1 MIKFD
6 NFYCLMEGGNLSIDN
21 KYFADEIKLQYLDQK
36 SATKFVNDFENLL
49 RDINKIYKSVYNEPL
64 WSQLETL
71 LKTNKIYAGSA
82 KIFFEYVKQG
92 KFDLFR
98 EYKKT
103 VGDIDVQFGE
113 DCAAKLRDLFYGD
126 KETNL
131 SNETA
136 PKRIGEFT
144 FIGEGGTGAIQMN
157 SLFSYNFGVD
167 MKTGTEKENT
177 PTYIQIDFEPVE
189 FERGLPTRFS
199 QFAHSAD
206 FNDIQNSIKGVFHKF
221 LLQSLLDV
229 SNEIVADIKL
239 YTSKGKTSTRKG
251 TKLTVYS
258 FSVDR
263 GFRDRYVPGLTKP
276 DGDVILK
283 NNAGKQVYFDISKP
297 EERNEL
303 KRTGFVTIDQKSD
316 LFKDLIGTNE
326 LDNNTQI
333 PINVESLKYRQDL
346 DILFRLIFGVDPD
359 DTDREGFNSYTG
371 LLNLMSKYK
380 NNLSN
385 KNKDFPS
392 MVYKNFVEKIY
403 GSAAQLLYKRDVKN
417 PKPQIMIKDFE
428 TKQSPV
434 NLYQQIFPEV
444 TSSFSK
450 EQFDNLINSYY
461 TSH

>member
-6 NFYCLMEGGNLSIDN
+6 NFYCLIEGGNLSIDN

-64 WSQLETL
+64 WSQLDTL
-71 LKTNKIYAGSA
+71 LKTNKLYAGSA

-98 EYKKT
+98 EFKKT
-103 VGDIDVQFGE
+103 VGDIDVQIGE
-113 DCAAKLRDLFYGD
+113 DCATNLKNLFHGN
-126 KETNL
+126 KETPL
-131 SNETA
+131 SNNTA
-136 PKRIGEFT
+136 PKKIGEFA

-157 SLFSYNFGVD
+157 TLFEYTFGLD
-167 MKTGTEKENT
+167 MKTGTKKENT
-177 PTYIQIDFEPVE
+177 PTYIQIDFEPVT

-221 LLQSLLDV
+221 VLQSLLDV

-251 TKLTVYS
+251 TKLSVYS

-263 GFRDRYVPGLTKP
+263 GFRDRYVPALTEP
-276 DGDVILK
+276 AGEDILK
-283 NNAGKQVYFDISKP
+283 NNSGQQIYFDISKP

-303 KRTGFVTIDQKSD
+303 KRSGFVTIDQKSD

-326 LDNNTQI
+326 LENNT
-333 PINVESLKYRQDL
+333 
-346 DILFRLIFGVDPD
+346 
-359 DTDREGFNSYTG
+359 EGFNSYTG
-371 LLNLMSKYK
+371 LLNLMAKYK

-385 KNKDFPS
+385 KNKDFPA

-428 TKQSPV
+428 TKQSPI
-434 NLYQQIFPEV
+434 NLFQQIFPEV
-444 TSSFSK
+444 TNAFSK
-450 EQFDNLINSYY
+450 DQFENLINSYY

>member
-36 SATKFVNDFENLL
+36 SATKFVNNFENLL

-113 DCAAKLRDLFYGD
+113 DCAAKLRDLFYGE
-126 KETNL
+126 KETPL

-136 PKRIGEFT
+136 PKKIGNFA

-157 SLFSYNFGVD
+157 TLFEYSFGID
-167 MKTGTEKENT
+167 MKTGTKKENT

-189 FERGLPTRFS
+189 FEKGLPTRFS

-229 SNEIVADIKL
+229 SNEIIADIKL
-239 YTSKGKTSTRKG
+239 YTTKGKTTTRKG

-263 GFRDRYVPGLTKP
+263 GFRERYVPALTKP
-276 DGDVILK
+276 RGDVILK
-283 NNAGKQVYFDISKP
+283 NNEGKQVYFDVKP
-297 EERNEL
+297 DERNNLKKTEL
-303 KRTGFVTIDQKSD
+303 IQIDQKSD
-316 LFKDLIGTNE
+316 LFKDLIGTRE
-326 LDNNTQI
+326 LENQTQI
-333 PINVESLKYRQDL
+333 PINAESLNYKQDL
-346 DILFRLIFGVDPD
+346 DILFRLIFNSEPTDS
-359 DTDREGFNSYTG
+359 DREGFNSYTG
-371 LLNLMSKYK
+371 LLNLMKENKSS
-380 NNLSN
+380 LDN
-385 KNKDFPS
+385 KNKDFPTK
-392 MVYKNFVEKIY
+392 VYKNFVEKIY
-403 GSAAQLLYKRDVKN
+403 GSGAQLLYKRDVKN

-428 TKQSPV
+428 TKQAPV
-434 NLYQQIFPEV
+434 SLYQQVFPEV
-444 TSSFSK
+444 TNAFSK
-450 EQFDNLINSYY
+450 EQFDNLIDTYY
-461 TSH
+461 TTH

>member
-6 NFYCLMEGGNLSIDN
+6 NFYCLIEGGNLSIDN

-36 SATKFVNDFENLL
+36 SAAKFVNDFENLL

-113 DCAAKLRDLFYGD
+113 DCASKLRDLFYGD

-136 PKRIGEFT
+136 PKKIGEFT
-144 FIGEGGTGAIQMN
+144 FVGEGGTGAIQMN
-157 SLFSYNFGVD
+157 TLFAYNFGID
-167 MKTGTEKENT
+167 MRTGVKKENAD
-177 PTYIQIDFEPVE
+177 TYIQIDFEPVT
-189 FERGLPTRFS
+189 FEKGLPTRFS

-229 SNEIVADIKL
+229 SNEIIADIKL
-239 YTSKGKTSTRKG
+239 YTTKGKATTRKG

-258 FSVDR
+258 FSVDK
-263 GFRDRYVPGLTKP
+263 GFRERYVPALTRP
-276 DGDVILK
+276 DGNVILD
-283 NNAGKQVYFDISKP
+283 NNQGKQVYFDVKS
-297 EERNEL
+297 EERNAL
-303 KRTGFVTIDQKSD
+303 KSTGFVTIDQKSE
-316 LFKDLIGTNE
+316 LFKDLIGVSSLENHI
-326 LDNNTQI
+326 QI
-333 PINVESLKYRQDL
+333 PINVESLNYNQDL
-346 DILFRLIFGVDPD
+346 DILFRLIFGIEPD
-359 DTDREGFNSYTG
+359 ESSKEGFNSYTG
-371 LLNLMSKYK
+371 LLNLMSKNK
-380 NNLSN
+380 KELDN
-385 KNKDFPS
+385 KNKDFP
-392 MVYKNFVEKIY
+392 MRVYKNFVEKIY
-403 GSAAQLLYKRDVKN
+403 GSGAQLLYKRDIKN

-428 TKQSPV
+428 TKQAPV
-434 NLYQQIFPEV
+434 NLYQQYFPEV
-444 TSSFSK
+444 TNAFSK
-450 EQFDNLINSYY
+450 EQFDNLINTYY

>member
-1 MIKFD
+1 
-6 NFYCLMEGGNLSIDN
+6 MEGGNLSIDN

-49 RDINKIYKSVYNEPL
+49 RDINKIYKFVYNEPL

-113 DCAAKLRDLFYGD
+113 DCAAKLRDLFYGE
-126 KETNL
+126 KETPL

-136 PKRIGEFT
+136 PKKIGNFA

-157 SLFSYNFGVD
+157 TLFEYNFGID
-167 MKTGTEKENT
+167 MKTGTKKENT

-189 FERGLPTRFS
+189 FEKGLPTRFS

-229 SNEIVADIKL
+229 SNEIIADIKL
-239 YTSKGKTSTRKG
+239 YTTKGKSTTRKG

-263 GFRDRYVPGLTKP
+263 GFRERYVPALTKP
-276 DGDVILK
+276 RGDVILK
-283 NNAGKQVYFDISKP
+283 NNEGKQVYFDVKP
-297 EERNEL
+297 DERNNLKKTEL
-303 KRTGFVTIDQKSD
+303 IQIDQKSD
-316 LFKDLIGTNE
+316 LFKDLIGTRE
-326 LDNNTQI
+326 LENQTQI
-333 PINVESLKYRQDL
+333 PINAESLNYKQDL
-346 DILFRLIFGVDPD
+346 DILFRLIFNSEP
-359 DTDREGFNSYTG
+359 TNSDREGFNSYTG
-371 LLNLMSKYK
+371 LLNLMKENKSS
-380 NNLSN
+380 LDN
-385 KNKDFPS
+385 KNKDFPTK
-392 MVYKNFVEKIY
+392 VYKNFVEKIY
-403 GSAAQLLYKRDVKN
+403 GSGAQLLYKRDVKN

-428 TKQSPV
+428 TKQAPV
-434 NLYQQIFPEV
+434 SLYQQVFPEV
-444 TSSFSK
+444 TNAFSK
-450 EQFDNLINSYY
+450 EQFDNLIDTYY
-461 TSH
+461 TTH

>member
-113 DCAAKLRDLFYGD
+113 DCAAKLRDLFYGE
-126 KETNL
+126 KGTPL

-136 PKRIGEFT
+136 PKKIGNFV

-157 SLFSYNFGVD
+157 TLFEYSFGID
-167 MKTGTEKENT
+167 MKTGTKKENT

-189 FERGLPTRFS
+189 FEKGLPTRFS

-229 SNEIVADIKL
+229 SNEIIADIKL
-239 YTSKGKTSTRKG
+239 YTTKGKTTTRKG

-263 GFRDRYVPGLTKP
+263 GFRERYVPALTKP
-276 DGDVILK
+276 QGDVILK
-283 NNAGKQVYFDISKP
+283 NNEGKQVYFDVKP
-297 EERNEL
+297 DERNNL
-303 KRTGFVTIDQKSD
+303 KKTEIIQIDQKSD
-316 LFKDLIGTNE
+316 LFKDLIGTRE
-326 LDNNTQI
+326 LENQTQI
-333 PINVESLKYRQDL
+333 PINAESLNYKQDL
-346 DILFRLIFGVDPD
+346 DILFRLIFNAEPSDS
-359 DTDREGFNSYTG
+359 DREGFNSYTG
-371 LLNLMSKYK
+371 LLNLMKENKSS
-380 NNLSN
+380 LDN
-385 KNKDFPS
+385 KNKDFPTK
-392 MVYKNFVEKIY
+392 VYKNFVEKIY
-403 GSAAQLLYKRDVKN
+403 GSGAQLLYKRDVKS

-428 TKQSPV
+428 TKQAPV
-434 NLYQQIFPEV
+434 NLYQQVFPEV
-444 TSSFSK
+444 TNAFSK
-450 EQFDNLINSYY
+450 EQFDNLIDTYY
-461 TSH
+461 TTH

>member
-1 MIKFD
+1 
-6 NFYCLMEGGNLSIDN
+6 MEGGNLSIDN

-36 SATKFVNDFENLL
+36 SATKFVNNFENLL

-113 DCAAKLRDLFYGD
+113 DCAAKLRDLFYGE
-126 KETNL
+126 KETPL

-136 PKRIGEFT
+136 PKKIGNFA

-157 SLFSYNFGVD
+157 TLFEYSFGID
-167 MKTGTEKENT
+167 MKTGTKKENT

-189 FERGLPTRFS
+189 FEKGLPTRFS

-229 SNEIVADIKL
+229 SNEIIADIKL
-239 YTSKGKTSTRKG
+239 YTTKGKTTTRKG

-263 GFRDRYVPGLTKP
+263 GFRERYVPALTKP
-276 DGDVILK
+276 RGDVILK
-283 NNAGKQVYFDISKP
+283 NNEGKQVYFDVKP
-297 EERNEL
+297 DERNNLKKTEL
-303 KRTGFVTIDQKSD
+303 IQIDQKSD
-316 LFKDLIGTNE
+316 LFKDLIGTRE
-326 LDNNTQI
+326 LENQTQI
-333 PINVESLKYRQDL
+333 PINAESLNYKQDL
-346 DILFRLIFGVDPD
+346 DILFRLIFNSEPTDS
-359 DTDREGFNSYTG
+359 DREGFNSYTG
-371 LLNLMSKYK
+371 LLNLMKENKSS
-380 NNLSN
+380 LDN
-385 KNKDFPS
+385 KNKDFPTK
-392 MVYKNFVEKIY
+392 VYKNFVEKIY
-403 GSAAQLLYKRDVKN
+403 GSGAQLLYKRDVKN

-428 TKQSPV
+428 TKQAPV
-434 NLYQQIFPEV
+434 SLYQQVFPEV
-444 TSSFSK
+444 TNAFSK
-450 EQFDNLINSYY
+450 EQFDNLIDTYY
-461 TSH
+461 TTH

>member
-6 NFYCLMEGGNLSIDN
+6 KFYCLLEGGNLSINN
-21 KYFADEIKLQYLDQK
+21 KYFADEIKLQYLNQK

-103 VGDIDVQFGE
+103 VGDIDIQFGE
-113 DCAAKLRDLFYGD
+113 DCASKLRNLFYGD

-131 SNETA
+131 SNESA
-136 PKRIGEFT
+136 PKKIGEFV
-144 FIGEGGTGAIQMN
+144 FVGEGGTGAIQMN
-157 SLFSYNFGVD
+157 TLFAYNFGVD
-167 MKTGTEKENT
+167 MKTGTEKENA

-189 FERGLPTRFS
+189 FEKGLPTRFS

-239 YTSKGKTSTRKG
+239 YTAKGKTTTRKG

-263 GFRDRYVPGLTKP
+263 GFRERYVPALTKP
-276 DGDVILK
+276 EGDVILV

-297 EERNEL
+297 EDRNEL
-303 KRTGFVTIDQKSD
+303 KRTGIVVIDQKSD
-316 LFKDLIGTNE
+316 LFKDLIGTKE
-326 LDNNTQI
+326 LENNTQI
-333 PINVESLKYRQDL
+333 PINVESLKYKQDL
-346 DILFRLIFGVDPD
+346 DILFRLIFGIEPEES
-359 DTDREGFNSYTG
+359 DREGFNSFTG
-371 LLNLMSKYK
+371 LLNLMAK
-380 NNLSN
+380 NKTNLSN
-385 KNKDFPS
+385 RNKDFPQ

-428 TKQSPV
+428 TKQSPI
-434 NLYQQIFPEV
+434 NLFQQVFPEV
-444 TSSFSK
+444 TNAFSK

>member
-6 NFYCLMEGGNLSIDN
+6 NFYCLLEGGNLSIDN

-113 DCAAKLRDLFYGD
+113 DCAGKLRDLFYGE
-126 KETNL
+126 KETHL

-136 PKRIGEFT
+136 PKKVGNFV
-144 FIGEGGTGAIQMN
+144 FVGEGGTGAIQMN
-157 SLFSYNFGVD
+157 TLFGYDFGID
-167 MKTGTEKENT
+167 MKTGTKKENAV
-177 PTYIQIDFEPVE
+177 TYVQIDFEPVA
-189 FERGLPTRFS
+189 FEKGLPTRFS

-229 SNEIVADIKL
+229 SNEILADIKL
-239 YTSKGKTSTRKG
+239 YTTKGKTTTRKG

-258 FSVDR
+258 FSVDK
-263 GFRDRYVPGLTKP
+263 GFRERYVPALTEP
-276 DGDVILK
+276 EGDVILK
-283 NNAGKQVYFDISKP
+283 NNEKKQVYFDVKS
-297 EERNEL
+297 EERNIL
-303 KRTGFVTIDQKSD
+303 KNSGVVVIDQKSD
-316 LFKDLIGTNE
+316 LFKDLIGTKE
-326 LDNNTQI
+326 LENNTQI
-333 PINVESLKYRQDL
+333 PIDVNSLQYRQDL
-346 DILFRLIFGVDPD
+346 DVLFRLIFGVEPSDA
-359 DTDREGFNSYTG
+359 DREGFNSYTG
-371 LLNLMSKYK
+371 LLNIMAAHK
-380 NNLSN
+380 NSLEN
-385 KNKDFPS
+385 KNKDFPTK
-392 MVYKNFVEKIY
+392 VYKNFVEKIY
-403 GSAAQLLYKRDVKN
+403 GPGAQLLYKRDVKN
-417 PKPQIMIKDFE
+417 PKPQVMIKDFE
-428 TKQSPV
+428 TKQAPV
-434 NLYQQIFPEV
+434 NLYQQVFPEV
-444 TSSFSK
+444 TNAFTK
-450 EQFDNLINSYY
+450 EQFENLISTYY